1 MSKYNRIK
9 GTQDIYGDE
18 MKYWHFVEGK
28 TKEVFSSYCFKEVR
42 TPIFEMTDLF
52 ARSIGDNTD
61 VVQKEMYT
69 FEDKGKRSVTL
80 RPEGTAP
87 VVRAYV
93 ENSFMNEGSPLK
105 LFYNGSMFR
114 YEKPQS
120 GRLREFHQIGAEIFG
135 SNLALADA
143 EVISLIYALLKTMG
157 LNNFIVKINSVG
169 CPKCREEYKNILKEY
184 FKDIVSDLCDDC
196 QIRYDKNI
204 MRLVDCKKD
213 KDLVKDAPSIL
224 DYLCE
229 ECKVSFDSLREY
241 LDLMGVPYEI
251 DSSIVRGLDYY
262 TKTAFEV
269 EHKNLG
275 AQGVIAAG
283 GRYDLLVKELNGPD
297 TPAVGFAMGVERA
310 VLALKA
316 EGIDVGDN
324 GDVDVY
330 IVCADDSA
338 LKKGLEIVSI
348 LRKEGIKTFLNISK
362 RNFGAQMKHANKV
375 NAKFSVII
383 GADEVENNYLTIKD
397 MSNGEQTKVQ
407 FSWFSKI
414 LKEKLNNL
422 ME

>member
-1 MSKYNRIK
+1 MSIQAPK
-9 GTQDIYGDE
+9 GTKDMLPQNAY
-18 MKYWHFVEGK
+18 KWHYIENKLKGIAE
-28 TKEVFSSYCFKEVR
+28 TYACREIR
-42 TPIFEMTDLF
+42 TPAFESTELF
-52 ARSIGDNTD
+52 ERGVGDTTD

-69 FEDKGKRSVTL
+69 FEDKGKRSITL

-143 EVISLIYALLKTMG
+143 EVISLIYDLLKVMG

-169 CPKCREEYKNILKEY
+169 CPKCREEYKNVLKEY

-196 QIRYDKNI
+196 QVRYDKNI

-213 KDLVKDAPSIL
+213 KELVKDAPSIL

-229 ECKVSFDSLREY
+229 ECKVSFDSLKEY
-241 LDLMGVPYEI
+241 LDLMGVPYDV

-316 EGIDVGDN
+316 EGIDIEDN

-330 IVCADDSA
+330 IVCADESA
-338 LKKGLEIVSI
+338 VKMGLEIVSD
-348 LRKEGIKTFLNISK
+348 LRNDGIKTFLNISK

-383 GADEVENNYLTIKD
+383 GADEVKNGYLTIKD
-397 MSNGEQTKVQ
+397 MSCGEQTKVEV
-407 FSWFSKI
+407 SWFSKI